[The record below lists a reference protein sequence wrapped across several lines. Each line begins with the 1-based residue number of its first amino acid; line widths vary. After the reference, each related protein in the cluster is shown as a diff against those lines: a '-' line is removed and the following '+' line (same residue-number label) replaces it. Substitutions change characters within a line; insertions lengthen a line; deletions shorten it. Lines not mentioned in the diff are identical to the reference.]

1 MSLNSQETGKPNYRS
16 RATLFKLSFDLI
28 TLLLMGILLFWG
40 AAWLP
45 GAKYE
50 DKQTWQMFRPYTD
63 VAKYQCYVAAF
74 LHGLPALRQFPPDQ
88 CSFITHPDP
97 SLKYM
102 TRAQIL
108 QKMQK
113 YHLPPMLISIV
124 QAQDPDQSFHAL
136 PREYPLLTLLPFS
149 ISAIGPAD
157 FYQVRY
163 ALLMELLAVGSYLLL
178 VRFCSRKAAVAA
190 AFYLVAG
197 GWATVA
203 GRFDL
208 VPAFLTLVAL
218 LFTTRKHWNW
228 AFAFLAFATM
238 AKYYPAI
245 LLIPFLMAQQ
255 FTASGTWYSWRRWLP
270 LAIFVAICAVLT
282 IASLLLSVEGTLGT
296 FSYFGNRPIQVE
308 SVASSLVWIA
318 SHLGIHIERFEKT
331 YGSLNVFSPISGTVS
346 LLVSILF
353 VAGIV
358 YTYWLQWR
366 RKIDLGLSC
375 VLILLIVLLTGKV
388 FSPQYVIWIAP
399 LIAFVGEADWR
410 WVLPWG
416 LISLLTTWIYPLIY
430 TMTKTLSLVP
440 LLPIFYPVVTIRN
453 LLLLGFV
460 LVLLFNATFRHR
472 APASEPV
479 TSVQDDPSVVAV
491 QP

>member
-1 MSLNSQETGKPNYRS
+1 MSLNSQETGKQNYRS
-16 RATLFKLSFDLI
+16 RVTLFKLSFDLI
-28 TLLLMGILLFWG
+28 VLLLMGILLFWG

-178 VRFCSRKAAVAA
+178 VRFCSRKAAVVA

-255 FTASGTWYSWRRWLP
+255 FTASGTWYSWRRW
-270 LAIFVAICAVLT
+270 F
-282 IASLLLSVEGTLGT
+282 
-296 FSYFGNRPIQVE
+296 
-308 SVASSLVWIA
+308 
-318 SHLGIHIERFEKT
+318 
-331 YGSLNVFSPISGTVS
+331 
-346 LLVSILF
+346 
-353 VAGIV
+353 
-358 YTYWLQWR
+358 
-366 RKIDLGLSC
+366 
-375 VLILLIVLLTGKV
+375 
-388 FSPQYVIWIAP
+388 
-399 LIAFVGEADWR
+399 
-410 WVLPWG
+410 
-416 LISLLTTWIYPLIY
+416 
-430 TMTKTLSLVP
+430 
-440 LLPIFYPVVTIRN
+440 
-453 LLLLGFV
+453 
-460 LVLLFNATFRHR
+460 
-472 APASEPV
+472 
-479 TSVQDDPSVVAV
+479 
-491 QP
+491 